1 MSVICYIV
9 GAGDMSDTHLNISE
23 NSFIIAADAGLKYL
37 KSAGFTPD
45 LIVGDFDSL
54 GEVPTGNNVIA
65 HKPEKDDTD
74 MMLAVKEALAR
85 HADTIVIYGGLGGR
99 IDHSYANMQTLAY
112 IASHGS
118 KGYLAGCGNVC
129 TVIKNG
135 GIAFDDSMLGVVSVF
150 CIGNEAR
157 GVDLIGLKYPLENH
171 TLSCDYPLG
180 VSNEF
185 TGVPSSVSV
194 RDGMLAVIWSS
205 KQLELEQYKFFRS

>member
-1 MSVICYIV
+1 MSNICFIV
-9 GAGDMSDTHLNISE
+9 GAGDMGDTCLNISG
-23 NSFIIAADAGLKYL
+23 NAYIIAADAGLKYL
-37 KSAGFTPD
+37 KSAGYSPD

-112 IASHGS
+112 IANHGVT
-118 KGYLAGCGNVC
+118 GYLAGCGCVC

-135 GIAFDDSMLGVVSVF
+135 GIAFDQSMLGIVSVF
-150 CIGNEAR
+150 CVGNEAK

-171 TLSCDYPLG
+171 TLFCDYPLG

-185 TGVPSSVSV
+185 MGLPSTVSV
-194 RDGMLAVIWSS
+194 RDGMLAVIWNSP
-205 KQLELEQYKFFRS
+205 QLELEQYEIIRS